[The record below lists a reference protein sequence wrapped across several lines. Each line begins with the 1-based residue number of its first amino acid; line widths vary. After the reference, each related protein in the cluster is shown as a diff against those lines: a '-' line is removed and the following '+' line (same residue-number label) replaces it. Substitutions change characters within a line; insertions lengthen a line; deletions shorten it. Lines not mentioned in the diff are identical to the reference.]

1 MKNTKQLQLRDIEK
15 SFSYEPLFT
24 EVDLTLSP
32 GDHVAIIGDNGAGKS
47 TLMRIM
53 AGLEEYD
60 DGQLL
65 CPEWMTRHYVA
76 QEYLGDPKI
85 SPEELLKQVAKPAKA
100 YEVAASLGLDFNKQ
114 TDLAKQPMDTLS
126 GGQKRIVEL
135 AAAIGET
142 PSFLFIDEPEN
153 HLDIV
158 ARSQLTAILKSFRGC
173 VCVVSHDRYLINEL
187 ADKIIEV
194 AHRTTRLVSD
204 MTYEQFRDLQR
215 RELAGAQRQW
225 TSEKKAVEKL
235 EKAVRI
241 LGKQAFRGTNT
252 ATYQERKRELAE
264 RKEALAGGKPSDNK
278 RLMRPEKDSV
288 KKKSGK
294 LIVQCEKISLR
305 YPGAEK
311 DLFSEVDLDLRFGQK
326 RVILGRNGAGKTSL
340 VNLLLGKIKPT
351 SGSIKFG
358 NDIKVELFEQS
369 LSLDEAATPLDL
381 VMNKLDL
388 TETPA
393 RGILGRYAFNK
404 DLMDSPIHKLS
415 GGQKARLRFAL
426 TFSSKPEF
434 LLLDEPTNN
443 LDPDTWE
450 VLVEHV
456 KDYPGTIVI
465 ISHDRAFIEHL
476 ETDRFWVIRKDA
488 VKETNKDL
496 EGLLER
502 LQKDI

>member
-1 MKNTKQLQLRDIEK
+1 MKDTKQLQLRDIEK
-15 SFSYEPLFT
+15 SFSHDPLFT
-24 EVDLTLSP
+24 NVNLTLVP

-60 DGQLL
+60 DGTLL
-65 CPEWMTRHYVA
+65 YPEWMTRHYVA
-76 QEYLGDPKI
+76 QEYLGDPKKTAI
-85 SPEELLKQVAKPAKA
+85 DLFKKTAKPAKA
-100 YEVAASLGLDFNKQ
+100 YEVAAALGLDLNEDTKMANQ
-114 TDLAKQPMDTLS
+114 SMETLS
-126 GGQKRIVEL
+126 GGQQRIIEL
-135 AAAIGET
+135 SAAIAET

-158 ARSQLTAILKSFRGC
+158 ARSQLTEILKKFRGC

-187 ADKIIEV
+187 SNKIIEV
-194 AHRTTRLVSD
+194 ANRTTRLVSD
-204 MTYEQFRDLQR
+204 MSYEQFRDLQR

-225 TSEKKAVEKL
+225 SSEKKAVEKL
-235 EKAVRI
+235 EKAVVI

-264 RKEALAGGKPSDNK
+264 RQEALSGGKPNDKK
-278 RLMRPEKDSV
+278 RLMRPDLGDVS
-288 KKKSGK
+288 KKSGK
-294 LIVQCEKISLR
+294 LIVQCEKLSLR
-305 YPGAEK
+305 YPK
-311 DLFSEVDLDLRFGQK
+311 SDQDLFTEVDLDLRFGQK

-340 VNLLLGKIKPT
+340 VNILLGKLAPT

-358 NDIKVELFEQS
+358 NDIKIELFEQS
-369 LSLDEAATPLDL
+369 LNLDQEATPLQL
-381 VMNKLDL
+381 VMDKLDL

-393 RGILGRYAFNK
+393 RSILGRYAFNK
-404 DLMDSPIHKLS
+404 DLMDSPIQKLS

-426 TFSSKPEF
+426 TFSSNPEF

-450 VLVEHV
+450 VLVSHIR
-456 KDYPGTIVI
+456 DYSGTIVI

-476 ETDRFWVIRKDA
+476 DPDRYWMIRKNTI
-488 VKETNKDL
+488 KETNKDL
-496 EGLLER
+496 PDLLNQ
-502 LQKDI
+502 LGKDS